1 MKIIQINIFLSCIRQ
16 PAQAQKE
23 GPHATVYL
31 VSGEQYK
38 GDFHDNKRHGV
49 C

>member
-1 MKIIQINIFLSCIRQ
+1 MSVTQFTLVAYALQ
-16 PAQAQKE
+16 LPTQAQKE

-38 GDFHDNKRHGV
+38 GDFHDNKRHGA
-49 C
+49 